1 MTGARATDRTGAI
14 ITDVAYELSDSVLV
28 SDAPI
33 DGNERRDL
41 LDREWFAEQVAR
53 RIAQAGT
60 GDSVVFG
67 LAGPWGAGKTS
78 ALALIKN
85 FLNSGDISPDP
96 WAIVEFTPWAAD
108 DAYALTEE
116 FYNTIASAL
125 DDKSSETAE
134 QAKTLLNL
142 AAPALAAGA
151 KALLTGWL
159 DNKLGE
165 GTAQKTVTALLEA
178 GADTAGEL
186 QFRENPFAKRFDII
200 SELLEKLQL
209 RVLVIVDDVD
219 RLHHDELLAVMKAVR
234 LLGRFQGVHYLL
246 SYDTQTVTDVLTRTD
261 LANGNRRRAEQYLE
275 KIVQYPFQ
283 LPPIQDVHLAAIM
296 DERLREL
303 IDRGGYDSAQ
313 CAHYVEILLDQLP
326 LDRLTLRTIYR
337 LFAQV
342 DMMLALIAKKD
353 STTKPSGEIDLID
366 AILIT
371 YLRLGYPDL
380 YRHLPSWKSDLTR
393 QSNGSAQGD
402 DDAHEQRMRERI
414 EKIVDPTGTS
424 TDETRHVRAVLQTLF
439 PNALRPVGGLHG
451 RVPDQAPF
459 QIRNRHYFSRYF
471 TFGFPANDIR
481 DAELRTELL
490 ELIETGTLPDTSVI
504 RTSADDRVKQLLLRT
519 KIRGSIESVLDNASN
534 LSHCGAA
541 AIILTR
547 LATEQE
553 RRQPE
558 RHAWWA
564 AATYHLWT
572 KLEGVH
578 GTAATQAAVTD
589 YLDAFGTDLA
599 AIAVDVGS
607 PSPGTPLSDATQVVW
622 DRVHDEVVDA
632 FFDTSTDL
640 PDYTPVTR
648 HQYWVEHRPFLEM
661 RVRNTIKDRAAGEG
675 GLNLIRSATTLVTVP
690 TAHRGS
696 DTRRYLVPPNIDYLT
711 RLVPREDWPSNQIPD
726 APIPNIDRADPSYAS
741 RKNLAAN
748 ALVEYVR
755 DHPQQP

>member
-1 MTGARATDRTGAI
+1 M
-14 ITDVAYELSDSVLV
+14 AYELSDSVLV

-33 DGNERRDL
+33 DGNERHDL
-41 LDREWFAEQVAR
+41 LDREWFAEQVAH
-53 RIAQAGT
+53 RITQAGT

-159 DNKLGE
+159 DHKIGD

-178 GADTAGEL
+178 GADTAGKL

-209 RVLVIVDDVD
+209 RVLIIVDDVN

-303 IDRGGYDSAQ
+303 IDRGGYDSAH
-313 CAHYVEILLDQLP
+313 CERYGEILLDQLP

-342 DMMLALIAKKD
+342 DMMLALITKKN
-353 STTKPSGEIDLID
+353 STKKPSEEIDLID

-371 YLRLGYPDL
+371 YLRLEYPNL

-393 QSNGSAQGD
+393 QINGSAQGD

-424 TDETRHVRAVLQTLF
+424 TDETRHVRAVLRALF
-439 PNALRPVGGLHG
+439 PNALRPVGGLYG
-451 RVPDQAPF
+451 RVPDEAPF
-459 QIRNRHYFSRYF
+459 QIRNHHYFSRYF

-519 KIRGSIESVLDNASN
+519 KIRGSIASVLDQTND
-534 LSHCGAA
+534 LSHCGDA
-541 AIILTR
+541 AIILTG
-547 LATEQE
+547 LATEAE

-564 AATYHLWT
+564 AVTYHLWT
-572 KLEGVH
+572 KLESVQ
-578 GTAATQAAVTD
+578 GTTATQAAVAA
-589 YLDAFGTDLA
+589 YLDAFGTEIG
-599 AIAVDVGS
+599 AIAVDIGS

-622 DRVHDEVVDA
+622 DRVHDEIVDA
-632 FFDTSTDL
+632 FLDTSTDL

-648 HQYWVEHRPFLEM
+648 HQYWVEHRPLLEM
-661 RVRNTIKDRAAGEG
+661 QVRNTIKDRAAGED

-690 TAHRGS
+690 TTHRGS
-696 DTRRYLVPPNIDYLT
+696 DTRRYLAHPNIDYLT

-726 APIPNIDRADPSYAS
+726 APIPNPDRADLSYES
-741 RKNLAAN
+741 RKTFAAN
-748 ALVEYVR
+748 ALVEYVKNQ
-755 DHPQQP
+755 PQQP